1 MLLHIKAM
9 NPSLHAITE
18 RIQTVGAGAFF
29 LFFFFFSVF
38 FDNLV
43 QKNATTGGRLL
54 SKCDIFSA
62 VSFLTQVP
70 VSSLHYTF
78 HVYFI

>member
-1 MLLHIKAM
+1 M
-9 NPSLHAITE
+9 NPSLHVVTE
-18 RIQTVGAGAFF
+18 RIQTFGAGAFF
-29 LFFFFFSVF
+29 CFFLFVF

-78 HVYFI
+78 LVYFI